1 MKNNKNIS
9 QTKSESRI
17 SKELKQYARIQLG
30 QKSNNIYSVTIP
42 QSQEKFDNKKQIYSK
57 NNYISQTIP
66 TSNYKRNEYKDN
78 KKSSEVNIPNRITN
92 QNHSYYVSKIEK
104 NNFQKYIIINFIKK

>member
-30 QKSNNIYSVTIP
+30 QKPNNIYSVTIP
-42 QSQEKFDNKKQIYSK
+42 QSQEKFDNKKQLYSK
-57 NNYISQTIP
+57 NNYINQIIP
-66 TSNYKRNEYKDN
+66 TSNYKRNE
-78 KKSSEVNIPNRITN
+78 
-92 QNHSYYVSKIEK
+92 
-104 NNFQKYIIINFIKK
+104 

>member
-30 QKSNNIYSVTIP
+30 QKPNNIYSVTIP
-42 QSQEKFDNKKQIYSK
+42 QSQEKFDNKKQ
-57 NNYISQTIP
+57 
-66 TSNYKRNEYKDN
+66 
-78 KKSSEVNIPNRITN
+78 
-92 QNHSYYVSKIEK
+92 
-104 NNFQKYIIINFIKK
+104 